1 MCYLPDRKDM
11 ICLLP
16 RTHRQI
22 GKLIFKVVQ
31 KGFHVKLRRI
41 ALEYGSIKPDILP
54 SMKSISHTKALSFHF
69 VKELI
74 DELLDKPIP
83 LTKREMRRFSIKL
96 GVLLHFI
103 SDYFCHVHNNGIDE
117 PLRKHYLYERKLAK
131 KLIKHN
137 WADRYPDLWEIPAE
151 ISLNSAQELIEY
163 IENMHHSYLNRSQ
176 HLSVDLCFCLEVCTT
191 VASTVIANR
200 FISSEEKQRLLTG

>member
-1 MCYLPDRKDM
+1 M

-22 GKLIFKVVQ
+22 GKLIFKVIQ
-31 KGFHVKLRRI
+31 KGFSVRLNRI
-41 ALEYGSIKPDILP
+41 ALEYGSIKPDIVL
-54 SMKSISHTKALSFHF
+54 SLKSIPHTKTFSFHV

-74 DELLDKPIP
+74 ADLFDKPIP

-96 GVLLHFI
+96 GVLFHFI

-137 WADRYPDLWEIPAE
+137 WTNRYPDLWEIPAE
-151 ISLNSAQELIEY
+151 IALSSAQELIEY
-163 IENMHHSYLNRSQ
+163 IEGMHQSYLRRSQ
-176 HLSVDLCFCLEVCTT
+176 HLSVDISFCLEVCTT
-191 VASTVIANR
+191 LASAIIANCL
-200 FISSEEKQRLLTG
+200 ISSAEMRPLLTG

>member
-1 MCYLPDRKDM
+1 M

-22 GKLIFKVVQ
+22 GRLVFKVLQ
-31 KGFHVKLRRI
+31 KGFYVRLNRI
-41 ALEYGSIKPDILP
+41 ALEYGSVKPDILP
-54 SMKSISHTKALSFHF
+54 SLKSIPHNKTLSFHV

-74 DELLDKPIP
+74 SDIFDKPIP
-83 LTKREMRRFSIKL
+83 RTKRDIRRFSVKL

-131 KLIKHN
+131 RLIKHN
-137 WADRYPDLWEIPAE
+137 WADRYPDLWEIPVE
-151 ISLNSAQELIEY
+151 IALLSAPELIEY
-163 IENMHHSYLNRSQ
+163 IEGMHQSYLRRSQ
-176 HLSVDLCFCLEVCTT
+176 HLSVDISFCLEVCTT
-191 VASTVIANR
+191 VASAIIVNR
-200 FISSEEKQRLLTG
+200 FISSADRQSLLTG

>member
-1 MCYLPDRKDM
+1 M

-22 GKLIFKVVQ
+22 GRLVSNVVQ
-31 KGFHVKLRRI
+31 KKFCVRLKRI

-54 SMKSISHTKALSFHF
+54 SMKSIPHTKTLSFHV

-74 DELLDKPIP
+74 CDIFDKPTP
-83 LTKREMRRFSIKL
+83 LTKREFRRFSIKL

-131 KLIKHN
+131 RFIKHN
-137 WADRYPDLWEIPAE
+137 WADSYLDSWEFQEQLSSITAEDLI
-151 ISLNSAQELIEY
+151 NY
-163 IENMHHSYLNRSQ
+163 IENMHQSYLNHTHQ
-176 HLSVDLCFCLEVCTT
+176 ISVDIRFSLEVSMT
-191 VASTVIANR
+191 VASAIIANR
-200 FISSEEKQRLLTG
+200 FLSLAGKQDMLTG

>member
-1 MCYLPDRKDM
+1 M

-22 GKLIFKVVQ
+22 GRLVFKVAQ
-31 KGFHVKLRRI
+31 KGFCVRLKRI

-54 SMKSISHTKALSFHF
+54 SLKSIPHTKTLSFHY
-69 VKELI
+69 VKDLI
-74 DELLDKPIP
+74 CQILDKPMP
-83 LTKREMRRFSIKL
+83 LTKREIRRFSTEL

-131 KLIKHN
+131 RLVRHN
-137 WADRYPDLWEIPAE
+137 WAGRYTDLWEIPTE
-151 ISLNSAQELIEY
+151 LTLSSAQELIEY
-163 IENMHHSYLNRSQ
+163 IEGMHQSYLRRSQ
-176 HLSVDLCFCLEVCTT
+176 HISVDICFCLEVCTT
-191 VASTVIANR
+191 IASAIITNR
-200 FISSEEKQRLLTG
+200 FISLADRQNLLTG